1 MKYHLL
7 THFRAELSAYSELI
21 EDKEDNVMNTMSTK
35 MYRPIDHVTQLF
47 DDDYFHHGSTFQ
59 NVKTR
64 DKGYFTIHPQ
74 FVSENVVELKK
85 LRKKHQKYFGESRIP
100 LF

>member
-1 MKYHLL
+1 MLKSPFLSCSGELGLL
-7 THFRAELSAYSELI
+7 TGFLGNKGNIKDKIAVDPAKPRAVRYG
-21 EDKEDNVMNTMSTK
+21 
-35 MYRPIDHVTQLF
+35 VT
-47 DDDYFHHGSTFQ
+47 DDDYFHHGSAFQ
-59 NVKTR
+59 PVKTR

-85 LRKKHQKYFGESRIP
+85 LRKKHQKYFGESRVP